1 MTVTTKAPFFL
12 EFDSIAAA
20 ACCEKSD
27 ECSTKANNGCGGD
40 PSTSLYLAKSGGP
53 HKCIGACGDLMPSGL
68 FSDVPDLNGEGAR
81 RKVDAVE
88 Q

>member
-1 MTVTTKAPFFL
+1 VTVTTKAPFFL

-20 ACCEKSD
+20 ACCEESD
-27 ECSTKANNGCGGD
+27 KCSTKANNGCGD